1 MLSLSEVY
9 HQPFLRYRR
18 LDHIG
23 ESRFRTNS
31 ECLVAA
37 NRQTNWMLFTHI
49 WTKFDTLNRMRP
61 LSEVYHQPFL
71 RYRRRKNPEFRTN
84 SECLVAANRQTNWML
99 FTHIWT
105 KFDTLNRMR
114 PIAVSYIEPS
124 SSYQNPDFAEKNCW
138 SRKISN
144 YANLKFF
151 ALSRLVK
158 IRRVRYWNDR
168 LRTSSRFGDT
178 SHFLRNPDNP
188 DRLPA
193 ADRHAN

>member
-1 MLSLSEVY
+1 MTFTRILTNYDTQSRTLALSEVY

-23 ESRFRTNS
+23 ESR
-31 ECLVAA
+31 
-37 NRQTNWMLFTHI
+37 
-49 WTKFDTLNRMRP
+49 
-61 LSEVYHQPFL
+61 
-71 RYRRRKNPEFRTN
+71 FRTN

-151 ALSRLVK
+151 ALPRLVK

-178 SHFLRNPDNP
+178 SPFLRNPDNP